1 LLSFLIK
8 SSAHIA
14 LFFQNI
20 QHQVLSFLKLSASSA
35 FIYFKLLFDI
45 FSEANAVDV
54 CSRCLGCWQHF
65 GAQVFVYFD
74 LPPVCLP

>member
-1 LLSFLIK
+1 L
-8 SSAHIA
+8 HPIA
-14 LFFQNI
+14 FIFNQI
-20 QHQVLSFLKLSASSA
+20 FSTHCFIFSKYTASSA